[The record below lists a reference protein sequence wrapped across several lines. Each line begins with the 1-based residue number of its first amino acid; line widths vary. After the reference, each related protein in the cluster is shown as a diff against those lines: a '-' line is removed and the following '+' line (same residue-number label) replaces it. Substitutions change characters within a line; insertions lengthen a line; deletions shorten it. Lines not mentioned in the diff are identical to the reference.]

1 VDSPFTLS
9 AAEKVPVEV
18 APGYGEH
25 SRAILLAAG
34 YSEAEVFDLRSSGT
48 IV

>member
-1 VDSPFTLS
+1 
-9 AAEKVPVEV
+9 V

-34 YSEAEVFDLRSSGT
+34 YSEAEAEDLIASGA
-48 IV
+48 VLGA